1 MALTTNLAFTS
12 YKMMSSFPD
21 ADIRSSRRVSMAST
35 IHSSSVEV
43 TNLKEPFTPPR
54 NVLNQVTRFMP
65 PEKGEIINGLNDWV
79 ENNIL
84 VMLKDVEKSW
94 QPSDYLPDYTSEG
107 YEDQVKELRE
117 RTKEIPDDFFVALV
131 GHMITEEAL
140 PTYQTFVS
148 NFDGIRDDTGVNPT
162 PLAAWFRGWTAE
174 ENRHGDLLNRYL
186 YLSGRVDMKQIEK
199 TIQYLIGSG
208 MDVRTENNTY
218 HGIIYVSFQERATF
232 ISHGNTARLAKK
244 YGDTKLAQICGVIA
258 SDEKRH
264 ETAYTRIV
272 EKVFEIDPDDMV
284 RSFADMMKKKIVMP
298 AHMMYDGVDKNLFI
312 NFSAVGQQIGVY
324 TTRDYTDIMEYL
336 VDRWG
341 VEKLTGLSDEGR
353 KAQEYLCGLVPRF
366 RKLEE
371 RAQAQANQ
379 ASDSVPFSW
388 IFGRKI

>member
-1 MALTTNLAFTS
+1 MALVTNLAFNP

-21 ADIRSSRRVSMAST
+21 ADIRYSRRVSMAST
-35 IHSSSVEV
+35 THSSSVEV
-43 TNLKEPFTPPR
+43 TNLKEPFTAPR
-54 NVLNQVTRFMP
+54 NVPKQETRFMP
-65 PEKGEIINGLNDWV
+65 PEKGEIIYGLHDWA

-148 NFDGIRDDTGVNPT
+148 KFDGVRDDTGVNPT
-162 PLAAWFRGWTAE
+162 PMAAWFRGWTAE

-218 HGIIYVSFQERATF
+218 HGLIYVSFQERATF

-258 SDEKRH
+258 ADEKRH

-272 EKVFEIDPDDMV
+272 EKVFEIDPDGMV
-284 RSFADMMKKKIVMP
+284 RSFADIMKKKIIMP
-298 AHMMYDGVDKNLFI
+298 AHMMYDGVDKNLFR
-312 NFSAVGQQIGVY
+312 NFSAVAQQIGVY
-324 TTRDYTDIMEYL
+324 TARDYTDIMEYL
-336 VDRWG
+336 LDRWG

-353 KAQEYLCGLVPRF
+353 KAQEILCGLVPRF

-379 ASDSVPFSW
+379 ASASVPFSW